1 MIILVTVAACLFCGM
16 VGCFVGYMI
25 GVDRQPSPPPAPEP
39 LTIVTA
45 RESYDFWE
53 EIRPGSHARS
63 SPRVTAGGGF
73 PALPAAPI
81 REGWQAGDRI
91 PSWGDR
97 PLNATEAAAL
107 NRRAVEQPPLGE
119 LVHAG
124 RTTDVIEKMRADTDR
139 WLAARGLEA

>member
-16 VGCFVGYMI
+16 IGCFVGYMI
-25 GVDRQPSPPPAPEP
+25 GADRQPAPPPAPEP
-39 LTIVTA
+39 LTVVTA

-53 EIRPGSHARS
+53 EVRPGSHARS

-73 PALPAAPI
+73 PALPAA
-81 REGWQAGDRI
+81 
-91 PSWGDR
+91 
-97 PLNATEAAAL
+97 
-107 NRRAVEQPPLGE
+107 QPPLRE

-139 WLAARGLEA
+139 WLAARGLEDG